1 MLSTRRSVFPY
12 SMVPMTRLDP
22 VSKKQVV
29 MHFQNEEF
37 YVQRPLVIA
46 RSEEPASLFVFCGSD
61 SVPL

>member
-1 MLSTRRSVFPY
+1 MLSASRSVFPY

-46 RSEEPASLFVFCGSD
+46 RSEPAPRVC
-61 SVPL
+61 VAMPLLL